1 MSDSPLWTAAGGL
14 TRRTFGRAAL
24 AGMAAGLVGPGRTA
38 MAAGGTL
45 VCGASVFPDSL
56 RPGISSFA
64 SESLLE
70 QSNEPLYT
78 RTNAGKLEPALAA
91 SMTQLDDLTVQFK
104 LRPGVKFHDGTDL
117 TAEDVAF
124 TINYVIDVKNGY
136 GLLARIAPV
145 TGAKVIDPLTVNV
158 TTKAVFPTLLLGL
171 SSILIQSKAYVE
183 KVGFDGLQARP
194 MGTGPFIYQRWTPGD
209 RYELTA
215 NKAYWGGAPAFDKLV
230 IREIPDPGT
239 RIASLVAGET
249 QIIEEV
255 PIDLISQVE
264 SSKVAKVDEIVS
276 SVGLILTYDVRVA
289 PFNNPKVRE
298 AFDYAIDKEA
308 IRREILKGRGE
319 VLAGQLLTSNSFGF
333 NPEIK
338 ARPFDPE
345 KAKALLKEAGYN
357 FRTPVPITTQSGKY
371 VSDVDICNAVAGMLS
386 NIGVNATVNVVE
398 GGVWSQMQ
406 RAMKAGPMHMIGW
419 YSLGDADFATV
430 WFTEG
435 GRRAMWKNDEYEK
448 LFVEGRSTN
457 DEVARNKAY
466 NRMMEIM
473 HAENP
478 AMFLFGLPSL
488 YGVSRKISHFGAA
501 SDKILR
507 LSKTAST

>member
-1 MSDSPLWTAAGGL
+1 MSDVTSKL
-14 TRRTFGRAAL
+14 TRRRLGQAAL
-24 AGMAAGLVGPGRTA
+24 AGTMLGAGIAPAA
-38 MAAGGTL
+38 AATKTL
-45 VCGASVFPDSL
+45 TIGASVFPDGL

-64 SESLLE
+64 SASLLE
-70 QSNEPLYT
+70 QVNEALYG
-78 RTNAGKLEPALAA
+78 RDNAGRTHPALAE
-91 SMTQLDDLTVQFK
+91 SYTQLDELTAQFK
-104 LRPGVKFHDGTDL
+104 LRQGVKFHDGSEL

-145 TGAKVIDPLTVNV
+145 TGATAVDRYTVNI
-158 TTKAVFPTLLLGL
+158 TTKAVFPTLLQGL
-171 SSILIQSKAYVE
+171 SNILIQSKAYFA
-183 KVGFDGLQARP
+183 KVGFDGLQAKP
-194 MGTGPFIYQRWTPGD
+194 MGTGPFVFARWTPGD

-215 NKAYWGGAPAFDKLV
+215 NKAYWGGAPKLDRVV

-255 PIDLISQVE
+255 PIDLIPQIEGSRDT
-264 SSKVAKVDEIVS
+264 KVDEIVS

-298 AFDYAIDKEA
+298 AFDHAIDKEA
-308 IRREILKGRGE
+308 IRKEILKGRGE
-319 VLAGQLLTSNSFGF
+319 ILQGQLLTSTTFGF
-333 NPEIK
+333 NPGLK

-345 KAKALLKEAGYN
+345 KARALLKEAGFN

-398 GGVWSQMQ
+398 GGVWTQMQ
-406 RAMKAGPMHMIGW
+406 RAQKAGPIYMIGW
-419 YSLGDADFATV
+419 YSLGDADFASV

-435 GRRAMWKNDEYEK
+435 SKRSVWTHPEYEQ
-448 LFVEGRSTN
+448 LFLAARSTN
-457 DEVARNKAY
+457 DQAAREKAY
-466 NRMMEIM
+466 HRMMEILY
-473 HAENP
+473 AENP

-488 YGVSRKISHFGAA
+488 YAVSRKVSGFGAA

-507 LSKTAST
+507 LAKADIA